1 VCRTVEREP
10 TASASNTFAGLGLTA
25 TRVSHSTE
33 SATLQLLGWWELR
46 VGDQSI
52 AIGRREQ
59 RLVALLALMGRR
71 PRAQL
76 AGILWPDTTDARA
89 MASLRAAVWQVR
101 RAADGLL
108 ASNGSTLAL
117 AGHVQV
123 DVAELTTFA
132 GLASGTPSSLEFD
145 ETMRVLQTGE
155 LLPGWY
161 EDWVLF
167 ERERI
172 QHLRLRALE
181 SLALTNLQAG
191 SPHRALAAAR
201 TASGIEPLHEGAQ
214 LLLIRA
220 CLECGNVPEA
230 VRHYQSYRSQLQRDL
245 GVQPS
250 QQLTDQVRPFLLP
263 HQRHAAVANHHSRR

>member
-1 VCRTVEREP
+1 
-10 TASASNTFAGLGLTA
+10 
-25 TRVSHSTE
+25 
-33 SATLQLLGWWELR
+33 
-46 VGDQSI
+46 
-52 AIGRREQ
+52 
-59 RLVALLALMGRR
+59 
-71 PRAQL
+71 
-76 AGILWPDTTDARA
+76 

-117 AGHVQV
+117 ASHVQV

-132 GLASGTPSSLEFD
+132 GQASGTPASLEFE

-191 SPHRALAAAR
+191 SPHRAMAAAR
-201 TASGIEPLHEGAQ
+201 TASAIEPLHEGAQ

-263 HQRHAAVANHHSRR
+263 HQRHAAVANQRSRR

>member
-1 VCRTVEREP
+1 
-10 TASASNTFAGLGLTA
+10 
-25 TRVSHSTE
+25 
-33 SATLQLLGWWELR
+33 
-46 VGDQSI
+46 
-52 AIGRREQ
+52 
-59 RLVALLALMGRR
+59 
-71 PRAQL
+71 
-76 AGILWPDTTDARA
+76 
-89 MASLRAAVWQVR
+89 
-101 RAADGLL
+101 
-108 ASNGSTLAL
+108 
-117 AGHVQV
+117 
-123 DVAELTTFA
+123 
-132 GLASGTPSSLEFD
+132 
-145 ETMRVLQTGE
+145 
-155 LLPGWY
+155 
-161 EDWVLF
+161 VLF